1 MAKKKSTAAK
11 KLKINRID
19 INISAENTERRQ
31 ASFDLSATISEK
43 DIPILDVYNS
53 TSVKLNKNTTD
64 LGKLIGE
71 ALTKFISDSAIAA
84 SCTIVEL
91 DT

>member
-1 MAKKKSTAAK
+1 MARKKAATK
-11 KLKINRID
+11 KLKITRID
-19 INISAENTERRQ
+19 INISAENSERRQ

-43 DIPILDVYNS
+43 ENPILDVYNS
-53 TSVKLNKNTTD
+53 TSVKLTKNTTD
-64 LGKLIGE
+64 LGKQIGE

-84 SCTIVEL
+84 SCSIVEL